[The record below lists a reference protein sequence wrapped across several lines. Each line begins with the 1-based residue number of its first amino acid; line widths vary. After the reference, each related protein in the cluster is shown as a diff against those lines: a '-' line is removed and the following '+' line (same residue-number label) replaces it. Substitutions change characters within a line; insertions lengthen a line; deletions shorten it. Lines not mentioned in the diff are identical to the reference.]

1 MPVEASSLRRALTV
15 VANAMNQRS
24 DWFAVQTPREQIAL
38 ALQHAEKALLG
49 VVSDGTDDLA
59 HAAIRLLLAIEQR
72 ERDRITV
79 ETERS

>member
-1 MPVEASSLRRALTV
+1 
-15 VANAMNQRS
+15 
-24 DWFAVQTPREQIAL
+24 
-38 ALQHAEKALLG
+38 LLG

-72 ERDRITV
+72 ERDCITV